1 MRNETK
7 HGSRAP
13 RGLAAL
19 RGRELPR
26 RSRAQLFSLAALLVA
41 TALLYLVG
49 LSISGYANEFYSA
62 AAQAG
67 STNWWSFLWGSSDAG
82 NSITVD
88 KPPAA
93 IWPMAL
99 AVRVFGLS
107 SWSILVPQ
115 AIMGVLAVWL
125 LYATVRRQ
133 FGHRTGLLAG
143 AALATTPVACLM
155 FRFNNPD
162 ALLVL
167 LLIACVHCVLRALE
181 FEPTTGGN
189 RCRTAWMALAG
200 VACGFAF
207 LTKQLQAFL
216 ILPGLAVAFLVASPT
231 TVRRRL
237 LDSAAAV
244 GALVASAGWWVLL
257 TALVPASM
265 RPYIGGSQT
274 NSFLELTFSYNG
286 LGRITG
292 SMEGAVVAGG
302 ASGTGSTT
310 ISTGHAG
317 MWGQTGIT
325 RLFDGVWGTQ
335 WSWLAP
341 AALAGIVVALVCLAR
356 APRTSVRRAQ
366 VVAWGGWLVVT
377 GAVFSFMGGTIHQY
391 YTVALAPATAA
402 LAAICVYYLLKCKDL
417 AWARATSIAL
427 TLALGAWSVVLLRR
441 SDWIWALR
449 PLALGLAVASAAL
462 QAYLW
467 HRAARPAR
475 AATAEPTADEKDATP
490 AAAASAAPQHL
501 AGGRPADPRLQTAA
515 VALALAAAAVGPVS
529 YSLYTAAT
537 AHTGSIVTA
546 GPSVSGDSSM
556 GGGPGGRQGGMGTMG
571 GGAGTNAPLGNMPS
585 APSGGSGNGGGM
597 QPPAANGTGSG
608 NANGIGGGMGNGSAP
623 NAEGLSSN
631 GGGKGGMGGLLGGS
645 SGSVSSKLVKMLQ
658 KNSDSYRWVAA
669 TTGSQNAA
677 SYQLA
682 TECSV
687 MPIGGFNGSDP
698 APTLAQFKK
707 WVKQG
712 LIHYYIAGGQT
723 GGTQIGGSSAS
734 SEIAS
739 WVQQNFES
747 TTVDGV
753 TVYDLTQQIS

>member
-19 RGRELPR
+19 RGRKLPR
-26 RSRAQLFSLAALLVA
+26 RSRVQLFSLAALLVA

-49 LSISGYANEFYSA
+49 LSVSGYANEFYSA

-133 FGHRTGLLAG
+133 FGHLAGLLAG

-181 FEPTTGGN
+181 FEPTAGGN

-200 VACGFAF
+200 VACGVAF

-257 TALVPASM
+257 TVLVPASM

-274 NSFLELTFSYNG
+274 NSFLELTFGYNG

-302 ASGTGSTT
+302 SGTGSTT

-501 AGGRPADPRLQTAA
+501 AGGRPADPR
-515 VALALAAAAVGPVS
+515 
-529 YSLYTAAT
+529 
-537 AHTGSIVTA
+537 
-546 GPSVSGDSSM
+546 
-556 GGGPGGRQGGMGTMG
+556 
-571 GGAGTNAPLGNMPS
+571 
-585 APSGGSGNGGGM
+585 
-597 QPPAANGTGSG
+597 
-608 NANGIGGGMGNGSAP
+608 
-623 NAEGLSSN
+623 
-631 GGGKGGMGGLLGGS
+631 
-645 SGSVSSKLVKMLQ
+645 
-658 KNSDSYRWVAA
+658 
-669 TTGSQNAA
+669 
-677 SYQLA
+677 
-682 TECSV
+682 
-687 MPIGGFNGSDP
+687 
-698 APTLAQFKK
+698 
-707 WVKQG
+707 
-712 LIHYYIAGGQT
+712 
-723 GGTQIGGSSAS
+723 
-734 SEIAS
+734 
-739 WVQQNFES
+739 
-747 TTVDGV
+747 
-753 TVYDLTQQIS
+753 